1 MALNAVLSWFIKKR
15 EHQID
20 LFRKYPIEVQHEVL
34 HSLINKARDT
44 HWGKQHNF
52 AAIKSYADFK
62 SAMPIQDYEN
72 IKPYVDRMV
81 QGEQNLLWPTDIK
94 WFAKSSGT
102 TSDKSK
108 FIPVSKEAL
117 EDCHYKGGKDLLS
130 IYYNHNENANLY
142 DGKSLVVG
150 GSSQVNNLSEDS
162 YFGDLSAIIVKNL
175 PFWVEYRRTPDI
187 SVALMG
193 VWEEKIE
200 KMAQLTA
207 RENVTNIAGVP
218 SWTLVL
224 MKKIQEITG
233 VKDLSELWP
242 NLQLIMHG
250 GVSFEP
256 YREQFKRLLPS
267 QDISYL
273 ESYNAS
279 EGFFGIQDRIGFSD
293 MLLMLD
299 YGIFFEFLPMDEIG
313 TEDPEPI
320 CLEDVEIGKN
330 YALIISTN
338 AGLWRYMIGDTVS
351 FTETYPFRFKITGR
365 TKSFIN
371 VFGEELIVN
380 NSDQAIAI
388 ACEKTGAMITD
399 YTAGPIFMTE
409 SRQGAHEWLIEFDR
423 EPSDFERFKVELDT
437 ALKSIN
443 SDYEAKRVGNLNLDF
458 PVIHKV
464 PRGSFYN
471 WLKSKGKLGGQN
483 KVPRLNNNRTHLDEI
498 LEFIEQSRATA

>member
-34 HSLINKARDT
+34 HHLVNKARDT
-44 HWGKQHNF
+44 VWGKQHDF
-52 AAIKSYADFK
+52 ASIKSYSDFK
-62 SAMPIQDYEN
+62 KAMPLQEYDH
-72 IKPYVDRMV
+72 IKPYVDRLI

-108 FIPVSKEAL
+108 FIPVSREAL

-130 IYYNHNENANLY
+130 IYYNHNEFANLY

-150 GSSQVNNLSEDS
+150 GSSQVNHLSEDS

-207 RENVTNIAGVP
+207 REDVTNIAGVP

-224 MKKIQEITG
+224 MKRIQEITG
-233 VKDLSELWP
+233 VNNLSELWP
-242 NLQLIMHG
+242 NLQLVMHG

-267 QDISYL
+267 ENISYL

-299 YGIFFEFLPMDEIG
+299 YGIFFEFLPM
-313 TEDPEPI
+313 EDLDSENPEPI
-320 CLEDVEIGKN
+320 SLEDVEAGKN

-338 AGLWRYMIGDTVS
+338 AGLWRYQIGDTVC

-371 VFGEELIVN
+371 VFGEEVIVN
-380 NSDQAIAI
+380 NSDQALST
-388 ACEKTGAMITD
+388 ACVKTRALVTD
-399 YTAGPIFMTE
+399 YTAGPIFMDE
-409 SRQGAHEWLIEFDR
+409 NRQGAHEWLIEFEH
-423 EPSDFERFKVELDT
+423 EPENLDVFTRELDT

-443 SDYEAKRVGNLNLDF
+443 SDYEAKRVGDLNLAM
-458 PVIHKV
+458 PVVHSLPK
-464 PRGSFYN
+464 GTFYN
-471 WLKSKGKLGGQN
+471 WLKSKNKLGGQH
-483 KVPRLNNNRTHLDEI
+483 KVPRLNNNRDYLDEI
-498 LEFIEQSRATA
+498 LAFVAKVRAEV